1 MWTLSAVRYN
11 GKDYNYAD
19 LEKTLIVDSRNE
31 LIVRTLKKYFYP
43 REGFCKQGIVF
54 CVNVNHAKKL
64 EKMMT
69 AAGFAARAVYGG
81 NKHNEEIFEQYGE
94 RKIQFLLSCQL
105 ISEGWDSPQTE
116 VVVMARPTL
125 SKVLYTQQM

>member
-1 MWTLSAVRYN
+1 MN
-11 GKDYNYAD
+11 
-19 LEKTLIVDSRNE
+19 
-31 LIVRTLKKYFYP
+31 
-43 REGFCKQGIVF
+43 Q
-54 CVNVNHAKKL
+54 AKKL

-94 RKIQFLLSCQL
+94 KKIQSLLSCQL

-125 SKVLYTQQM
+125 SKVLYTHANTPAKNASMSSTSSTITRGSSRRCASTQ